1 MKKQKVIAINQDK
14 KFVLGA
20 IILIIVLAI
29 ITINAGAILNN
40 DGYDKKQCP
49 FVVLG
54 NKEAALKI
62 KYFETPYCFYCWL
75 EKPIL
80 ERLVQN
86 KGSIFHLEKYDLRY
100 CKEEANKYNIRGVP
114 SFVFGTNNNNVTNDN
129 KDNTDNIQINEYT
142 TYGFI
147 PEDKLNAVV
156 CELTAAC

>member
-1 MKKQKVIAINQDK
+1 MAIKYKGNKKLISVNQDK

-20 IILIIVLAI
+20 VVLIIILAI

-40 DGYDKKQCP
+40 DGYDKTKCP
-49 FVVLG
+49 FVIFG
-54 NKEAALKI
+54 NKDADLKI

-86 KGSIFHLEKYDLRY
+86 KGSVFHIEKYDLRY

-114 SFVFGTNNNNVTNDN
+114 SFVFAVKNNDDVQ
-129 KDNTDNIQINEYT
+129 KDAVPKEYT
-142 TYGFI
+142 AYGFI
-147 PEDKLNAVV
+147 PEDKLNTIV
-156 CELTAAC
+156 CELTATC

>member
-1 MKKQKVIAINQDK
+1 MAKNKRLISINQDK

-40 DGYDKKQCP
+40 DGYDKTKCP
-49 FVVLG
+49 FVVFG
-54 NKEAALKI
+54 NKESDLKI

-80 ERLVQN
+80 ERLVQD
-86 KGSIFHLEKYDLRY
+86 KGDIFHLEKYDLRY

-114 SFVFGTNNNNVTNDN
+114 SFVFGINNQT
-129 KDNTDNIQINEYT
+129 KEYT

-147 PEDKLNAVV
+147 PEDKLNSIV